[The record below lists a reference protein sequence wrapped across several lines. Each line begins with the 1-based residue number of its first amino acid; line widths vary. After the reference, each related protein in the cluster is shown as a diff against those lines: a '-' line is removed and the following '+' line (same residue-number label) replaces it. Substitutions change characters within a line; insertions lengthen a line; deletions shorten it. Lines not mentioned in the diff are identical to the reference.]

1 MRLEIALLCL
11 LGLYACSSDSQQEED
26 QPTVDYL
33 QIGDSLSLHAQQTLL
48 GFVSNKVRDGGT
60 SHAIH
65 FCNLNAIG
73 ITDSLSKL
81 NNVEISR
88 ISEKFRNPN
97 NEPSATE
104 LKLLHTMEA
113 NNADHTLVTSGSE
126 TIYYKTIRTGMP
138 TCLLCHGNPET
149 EINSDALKILQER
162 YPNDNATGYQ
172 IGDFRGAWK
181 IVFKD

>member
-33 QIGDSLSLHAQQTLL
+33 QLGDSLSLTAQQTLL
-48 GFVSNKVRDGGT
+48 GHVSTQMSAGGPVQ
-60 SHAIH
+60 AVDY
-65 FCNLNAIG
+65 CNLHATG
-73 ITDSLSKL
+73 ITDSLS
-81 NNVEISR
+81 NTAGVEISR

-97 NEPSATE
+97 NQPSATE
-104 LKLLHTMEA
+104 LKLLHTMEE
-113 NNADHTLVTSGSE
+113 NNTEHTLVTSGSA
-126 TIYYKTIRTGMP
+126 TTYYKSIRTGMP